1 MATSKGR
8 KAPEAP
14 HESFQKV
21 IVREIETNDLLLS
34 REMREIPRV
43 GETLKI
49 ASGGKGYGKTYTVKS
64 VEHRFAAKLDI
75 HHIDIFVQ

>member
-1 MATSKGR
+1 
-8 KAPEAP
+8 
-14 HESFQKV
+14 
-21 IVREIETNDLLLS
+21 
-34 REMREIPRV
+34 MREIPRV